1 MNVTLCAV
9 NPASLAAV
17 LISVPASTFLISDL
31 ILTLGEARL
40 TWSQNPNE
48 TNTETVQI
56 GEGIRVDSLKT
67 NTYTRIDSDG
77 NRTFNKSTDE
87 VVTEQTD
94 KGTKTNNLTVSTQ
107 AQITGLLQQKHD
119 DQVWVNVL

>member
-1 MNVTLCAV
+1 M
-9 NPASLAAV
+9 
-17 LISVPASTFLISDL
+17 ISDL
-31 ILTLGEARL
+31 ILIFGELRQ
-40 TWSQNPNE
+40 TWSQNSNE

-56 GEGIRVDSLKT
+56 GEGIRVDSTKT

-77 NRTFNKSTDE
+77 NRTFNKSSNE

-94 KGTKTNNLTVSTQ
+94 KGTKTNDLTVRTQ
-107 AQITGLLQQKHD
+107 AQITGLLQQQHG